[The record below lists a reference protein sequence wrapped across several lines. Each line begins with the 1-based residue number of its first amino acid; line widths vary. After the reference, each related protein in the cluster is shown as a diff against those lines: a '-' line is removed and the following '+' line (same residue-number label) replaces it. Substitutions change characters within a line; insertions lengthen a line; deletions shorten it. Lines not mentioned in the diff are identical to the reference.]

1 VLPRR
6 LRLLV
11 AIARPRLALAHG
23 GANRSWTP
31 ARTSGVVMLF
41 AEQSP
46 FAAGARARLSEEQLL
61 VRAGGGD
68 EDAFAELYDRLARLA
83 YGVALRILRSPQLA
97 EEATQEAFLAV
108 WREADRFRASRGSA
122 RSWVLMIVRARAI
135 DRTRREQRRGGVP
148 ASLDIALERG
158 EADEAITP
166 DMAAELVERERVG
179 RALEGLDPQARV
191 LIELAY
197 FGGLSQSEIAD
208 HLGLPLGTV
217 KRRTFETLR
226 RLRTLIGE
234 PA

>member
-1 VLPRR
+1 MPD
-6 LRLLV
+6 V
-11 AIARPRLALAHG
+11 A
-23 GANRSWTP
+23 
-31 ARTSGVVMLF
+31 VLF
-41 AEQSP
+41 ADRSS
-46 FAAGARARLSEEQLL
+46 FTAGARAGLSEEQLL

-68 EDAFAELYDRLARLA
+68 EAAFAELYDRLARLA

-97 EEATQEAFLAV
+97 EEATQEAFLTV
-108 WREADRFRASRGSA
+108 WRAADRFRAVRGSA

-135 DRTRREQRRGGVP
+135 DRTRREQRRGGMP

-158 EADEAITP
+158 EAEEAVTP
-166 DMAAELVERERVG
+166 DIAAELVERERVG
-179 RALEGLDPQARV
+179 RALDRLDSQSRV

-208 HLGLPLGTV
+208 QLNLPLGTV

-226 RLRTLIGE
+226 RLRGLIGE